1 MVPFVEIIGLEGTVA
16 AIQHGLGVALK
27 KQSQRAACRA
37 YIHRL
42 PQAIQYQNVL
52 VEHRTHKHPTGKKLA
67 NSRGPVNAT
76 HAGFRCNAVNRNR
89 LPMRPPV
96 G

>member
-1 MVPFVEIIGLEGTVA
+1 MVPLVKIVGLEGTVTA
-16 AIQHGLGVALK
+16 VQHGLGVALK
-27 KQSQRAACRA
+27 KQCQRATCRA

-42 PQAIQYQNVL
+42 PQAIQYQDVL

-67 NSRGPVNAT
+67 NLRGPVNAA
-76 HAGFRCNAVNRNR
+76 HGGFLCNAVNRNR
-89 LPMRPPV
+89 LPMLPCV